1 MNKEVPLQC
10 EVLVIGGGPGGSTV
24 ASLLAKKG
32 IDVIVFEKELFPR
45 ATVGES
51 LIPHFWKYTDLIGAS
66 DKIKNAGFIPK
77 RGGVVMWEEKLR
89 KVSFKDF
96 DYKRP
101 GMHVERAEFDDILL
115 KHSEELGAAVFHQ
128 VRATKIE
135 HGIPWTTIHYQK
147 KSSIAG
153 KIQAKFIVDASGQGA
168 LLSKQE
174 NTRVF
179 DDGFRFQAFW
189 GYYEGGQYIDG
200 DNTIRQFGQQR
211 EHSPMTFV
219 GNLGEWGWF
228 WQIVL
233 QKTISI
239 GIVLPKKNVPKF
251 KAGGESLAERFDNA
265 LIPIPVLGELMK
277 DARLKPETVRS
288 IKDYSY
294 RPTQLTS
301 GNCLLVGDAAAFV
314 DPINSAGVVMAM
326 YSGFVAAWTIQRI
339 LKKPHQNENLKS
351 LFERQVNSRFDL
363 FRLLAYPEHLV
374 IY

>member
-1 MNKEVPLQC
+1 
-10 EVLVIGGGPGGSTV
+10 
-24 ASLLAKKG
+24 
-32 IDVIVFEKELFPR
+32 
-45 ATVGES
+45 
-51 LIPHFWKYTDLIGAS
+51 
-66 DKIKNAGFIPK
+66 
-77 RGGVVMWEEKLR
+77 
-89 KVSFKDF
+89 
-96 DYKRP
+96 
-101 GMHVERAEFDDILL
+101 
-115 KHSEELGAAVFHQ
+115 
-128 VRATKIE
+128 
-135 HGIPWTTIHYQK
+135 
-147 KSSIAG
+147 
-153 KIQAKFIVDASGQGA
+153 
-168 LLSKQE
+168 
-174 NTRVF
+174 
-179 DDGFRFQAFW
+179 
-189 GYYEGGQYIDG
+189 
-200 DNTIRQFGQQR
+200 
-211 EHSPMTFV
+211 MTFV

-374 IY
+374 TEDMMVESRRILSQLDNREKYLALTQTTLINRATNLSKILGMEDKKFFEEIDSLF